1 MICPY
6 CVEDIPSQ
14 STKHETCTKL
24 KDREFPPFYL
34 DFHAEEYS
42 RDPIVLSVVGFSGHG
57 KTVFLCALFDYLDHY
72 LIRVWPK
79 FFNQRLDQ
87 ESLTTVDTNLGELS
101 KGGLPPRTAKNFPR
115 PGIFRPTH
123 LPKTNGA
130 SQMPPLEDTTILIY
144 DPPGEAFST
153 EREIVEFASFVKR
166 SDCVL
171 FLIDILA
178 LTDSVPRGMAKLL
191 DTYLLGMR
199 RLGIKKGSQH
209 MIVVYTKSDD
219 LRVSVPEFRGFLE
232 KHPNLND
239 YLNERLPLSLANPD
253 EHLERLEGISK
264 LLEEFTR
271 EDLNAGRFIHEAE
284 DWFASVSYTVVSS
297 LGAAPEK
304 FLTETGV
311 ETEKLT
317 VKMSPR
323 GVADPLLYVL
333 AKSIRQPTPKP
344 PPPVVESPPETPY
357 LLIALLI
364 AAALIVII
372 LFLLVVGWV
381 GSQATASNTSSAP
394 ANLATPIKENV
405 NRAKADPSPPS
416 GMVYVRGGNFMMGTN
431 NGDAYEEPAHPV
443 TVKPF
448 FIDVYEVSC
457 AEYER
462 FVNSAPHPPPP
473 GWKNEKCPPGMALK
487 PVCNVT
493 WYDAMAYAGWAGKR
507 LPTEEEWEF
516 AARGTDGR
524 AYPWG
529 EQWNERMANAGG
541 GSTRGLANVGTFKG
555 ASPAGAYDMV
565 GNVWE
570 WTNSD
575 LKPYP
580 GGQLQ
585 GAPSGELKVIRGG
598 SWKEGPEQATA
609 TYRGYLFARTSKDY
623 SATGFRCVKDV
634 TPAISN

>member
-6 CVEDIPSQ
+6 CVEDIPPH
-14 STKHETCTKL
+14 STKHETCKKL
-24 KDREFPPFYL
+24 KGIDFPPFYL

-42 RDPIVLSVVGFSGHG
+42 PDPIVLSVVGFTGHG

-79 FFNQRLDQ
+79 FYNQRLDQ
-87 ESLTTVDTNLGELS
+87 NSLTTVDTNLGKLTN
-101 KGGLPPRTAKNFPR
+101 GTLPPPTVKDFPR

-123 LPKTNGA
+123 LPKTNGT
-130 SQMPPLEDTTILIY
+130 SKMPPLEDTTILIY
-144 DPPGEAFST
+144 DPPGEAFLT
-153 EREIVEFASFVKR
+153 ETEIVEYASFVKR

-171 FLIDILA
+171 FLVDILA
-178 LTDSVPRGMAKLL
+178 LKESVPREMAKLL

-209 MIVVYTKSDD
+209 MIVVYTKSDH
-219 LRVSVPEFRGFLE
+219 LKVSVPEFRGFLKE
-232 KHPNLND
+232 HTDLND
-239 YLNERLPLSLANPD
+239 YLNEPLPPSLANPG
-253 EHLERLEGISK
+253 EHLDRLEGISK

-271 EDLNAGRFIHEAE
+271 TDLNAGRFIHEAN

-304 FLTETGV
+304 FLNEDGKPG
-311 ETEKLT
+311 EKLT
-317 VKMSPR
+317 VNMSPR

-333 AKSIRQPTPKP
+333 AKSIKKPKLP
-344 PPPVVESPPETPY
+344 PPPPPPPPEAPV
-357 LLIALLI
+357 LMIALLLGG
-364 AAALIVII
+364 ALLVII
-372 LFLLVVGWV
+372 LLVLLGWWIF
-381 GSQATASNTSSAP
+381 GSQATGDNTSNAP
-394 ANLATPIKENV
+394 VNFATPKKENV
-405 NRAKADPSPPS
+405 TRAKAQPSPPL
-416 GMVYVRGGNFMMGTN
+416 GMVYVRGGDFMMGTN
-431 NGDAYEEPAHPV
+431 NGDVYEEPVHRV

-462 FVNSAPHPPPP
+462 FVKSAPHPAPK
-473 GWKNEKCPPGMALK
+473 GWVIDKCPPSMAQQ

-493 WYDAMAYAGWAGKR
+493 WYDAIAYAEWAGKR

-516 AARGTDGR
+516 AARGTDAR

-529 EQWNERMANAGG
+529 EQWNEGMANAGG
-541 GSTRGLANVGTFKG
+541 GASRHIANVGTFKG

-570 WTNSD
+570 WTASD

-580 GGQLQ
+580 GGKLP
-585 GAPSGELKVIRGG
+585 GTPRGELKVIRGG
-598 SWKEGPEQATA
+598 SWREGPDEATT
-609 TYRGYLFARTSKDY
+609 TYRGYLFARASKDY

-634 TPAISN
+634 TPGDFN

>member
-6 CVEDIPSQ
+6 CVEDIPPH
-14 STKHETCTKL
+14 STKHEACTKL

-87 ESLTTVDTNLGELS
+87 ESLTTVDTNLGLLS

-153 EREIVEFASFVKR
+153 ESEIVEFASFVKR

-178 LTDSVPRGMAKLL
+178 LKDSVPRGMAKLL

-219 LRVSVPEFRGFLE
+219 LKVSVPEFRGFLE
-232 KHPNLND
+232 EHPELND
-239 YLNERLPLSLANPD
+239 YLNERLPLSLSNPD
-253 EHLERLEGISK
+253 EHLERLDKISK
-264 LLEEFTR
+264 LLEDFTR
-271 EDLNAGRFIHEAE
+271 TDLNAGRFINEAN

-304 FLTETGV
+304 FFNEDGTQD
-311 ETEKLT
+311 EKLT
-317 VKMSPR
+317 VTMSPR

-333 AKSIRQPTPKP
+333 AKSIRQPKQKP
-344 PPPVVESPPETPY
+344 LPPDGQPSSETSC
-357 LLIALLI
+357 LMIALLI
-364 AAALIVII
+364 GAALVVII
-372 LFLLVVGWV
+372 SVLLFAWWMVGAKAN
-381 GSQATASNTSSAP
+381 GDNTSNAPVNLAP
-394 ANLATPIKENV
+394 AKREGVSQT
-405 NRAKADPSPPS
+405 KAQPSPPP
-416 GMVYVRGGNFMMGTN
+416 GMTYVRGGNFMMGIN
-431 NGDAYEEPAHPV
+431 NGDVYEEPAHSV

-457 AEYER
+457 GEYEL
-462 FVNSAPHPPPP
+462 FVKSAPHSPPK
-473 GWKNEKCPPGMALK
+473 GWQSENCPPGMAQA
-487 PVCNVT
+487 PVYNVT
-493 WYDAMAYAGWAGKR
+493 WYDAMAYATWAGKR

-529 EQWNERMANAGG
+529 AQWNERMANVGG
-541 GSTRGLANVGTFKG
+541 VYRGIANVGTFKG
-555 ASPAGAYDMV
+555 VSPAGAYDMV

-570 WTNSD
+570 WTSSD

-580 GGQLQ
+580 GGQLP
-585 GAPSGELKVIRGG
+585 GAPRGELKVIRGG
-598 SWKEGPEQATA
+598 SWKEGPEQATT
-609 TYRGYLFARTSKDY
+609 TYRGYLFALSSKDY

-634 TPAISN
+634 TSSDFK

>member
-6 CVEDIPSQ
+6 CVEDIPPN
-14 STKHETCTKL
+14 STKHATCTKL
-24 KDREFPPFYL
+24 KDREFPPFYI

-42 RDPIVLSVVGFSGHG
+42 RDPIVLSVVGFTGHG

-79 FFNQRLDQ
+79 FYNQRLDQ
-87 ESLTTVDTNLGELS
+87 ESLTTVDTNLGQLS
-101 KGGLPPRTAKNFPR
+101 KGKLPPRTVKNFPR

-123 LPKTNGA
+123 LPRTKGT
-130 SQMPPLEDTTILIY
+130 SKLPLLEDTTILIY
-144 DPPGEAFST
+144 DPPGEAFQT
-153 EREIVEFASFVKR
+153 ESEIVEFASFVKR

-171 FLIDILA
+171 FLVDILA
-178 LTDSVPRGMAKLL
+178 LKESVPREMAKLL

-199 RLGIKKGSQH
+199 RLGIQKGSQH
-209 MIVVYTKSDD
+209 LIVVYTKSDD
-219 LRVSVPEFRGFLE
+219 LKVSVPEFRGFLE
-232 KHPNLND
+232 EHADLND
-239 YLNERLPLSLANPD
+239 YLNERLPPSLANPD
-253 EHLERLEGISK
+253 EHLDRLEGISK

-271 EDLNAGRFIHEAE
+271 TDLNAGRFIHIAN

-304 FLTETGV
+304 FSNEDGKPD
-311 ETEKLT
+311 ERLT
-317 VKMSPR
+317 VNMSPR

-333 AKSIRQPTPKP
+333 AKSIKKPKLRP
-344 PPPVVESPPETPY
+344 PPPPRPPDTPV
-357 LLIALLI
+357 LMIALLI
-364 AAALIVII
+364 GAALLVI
-372 LFLLVVGWV
+372 LLLVLSVWWIVGP
-381 GSQATASNTSSAP
+381 QANEGNPSNAP
-394 ANLATPIKENV
+394 VTLATPKKENV
-405 NRAKADPSPPS
+405 NQAKAQPSPPP
-416 GMVYVRGGNFMMGTN
+416 GMAYVRGGNFMMGTN
-431 NGDAYEEPAHPV
+431 NGDTYEEPAHSV

-462 FVNSAPHPPPP
+462 FVKSAPHPPPR
-473 GWKNEKCPPGMALK
+473 GWHSEKCPPGMALQ

-493 WYDAMAYAGWAGKR
+493 WYDAMAYAAWAGKR

-516 AARGTDGR
+516 AARGTDAR

-529 EQWNERMANAGG
+529 EQWNERMANVGG
-541 GSTRGLANVGTFKG
+541 GASRGMVNVGTFKG

-570 WTNSD
+570 WTASD

-580 GGQLQ
+580 GGQLP
-585 GAPSGELKVIRGG
+585 GAPRGELKVIRGG
-598 SWKEGPEQATA
+598 SWREGPEQATT
-609 TYRGYLFARTSKDY
+609 TYRGYLFTRTSKDY

-634 TPAISN
+634 TPSDFK

>member
-6 CVEDIPSQ
+6 CVEDIPAH
-14 STKHETCTKL
+14 STKHETCKKL
-24 KDREFPPFYL
+24 KDKEFPLFYL

-42 RDPIVLSVVGFSGHG
+42 RDPVVLSVVGFTGHG
-57 KTVFLCALFDYLDHY
+57 KTVFLCALFHYLDHY
-72 LIRVWPK
+72 LIRIWPK

-87 ESLTTVDTNLGELS
+87 ESLTTVDTNLGQLT
-101 KGGLPPRTAKNFPR
+101 KGKLPPPTLKNFPR

-123 LPKTNGA
+123 LPKTNGM
-130 SQMPPLEDTTILIY
+130 SKMPPLEDTTILIY

-153 EREIVEFASFVKR
+153 ESEIVEYASFVKR

-171 FLIDILA
+171 FLVDIPA
-178 LTDSVPRGMAKLL
+178 LKESVPREMAKLL

-199 RLGIKKGSQH
+199 RLGIKQRSQH

-219 LRVSVPEFRGFLE
+219 LKVSVPEFRGFLE
-232 KHPNLND
+232 EHADLND
-239 YLNERLPLSLANPD
+239 YLNEQLPPSLANPD
-253 EHLERLEGISK
+253 EHLDRLEGISK

-271 EDLNAGRFIHEAE
+271 TDLNAGRFIHEAN

-304 FLTETGV
+304 FLNEDG
-311 ETEKLT
+311 EPDEKLT
-317 VKMSPR
+317 VNMSPR

-333 AKSIRQPTPKP
+333 AKSIKKP
-344 PPPVVESPPETPY
+344 PPPPPPTP
-357 LLIALLI
+357 LPPDPPVLMIALLI
-364 AAALIVII
+364 GAALLLII
-372 LFLLVVGWV
+372 LLVLFTWWIFGT
-381 GSQATASNTSSAP
+381 QATGANTSNAP
-394 ANLATPIKENV
+394 VNLATPKKEDL
-405 NRAKADPSPPS
+405 NRAKAEPSPPS
-416 GMVYVRGGNFMMGTN
+416 GMAYVRGGSFMMGTN
-431 NGDAYEEPAHPV
+431 NGDTYEEPAHSV

-448 FIDVYEVSC
+448 FIDVYEVRC
-457 AEYER
+457 DEYER
-462 FVNSAPHPPPP
+462 FVKSAPHPPPR
-473 GWKNEKCPPGMALK
+473 GWQGDNCPPGMALQ

-493 WYDAMAYAGWAGKR
+493 WYDAMAYAAWAGKR

-516 AARGTDGR
+516 AARGTDAR

-529 EQWNERMANAGG
+529 EQWNERMANVGG
-541 GSTRGLANVGTFKG
+541 GASRGIANVGTFKG

-570 WTNSD
+570 WTASD

-580 GGQLQ
+580 GGKLP
-585 GAPSGELKVIRGG
+585 GAPRGELKVIRGG
-598 SWKEGPEQATA
+598 SWREGREQATT
-609 TYRGYLFARTSKDY
+609 TYRGYLFARASKDY

-634 TPAISN
+634 TASDFR

>member
-6 CVEDIPSQ
+6 CVEDIPPQ
-14 STKHETCTKL
+14 STKHEACTKL

-232 KHPNLND
+232 KNPNLND

-344 PPPVVESPPETPY
+344 PPPVVENVT
-357 LLIALLI
+357 
-364 AAALIVII
+364 
-372 LFLLVVGWV
+372 
-381 GSQATASNTSSAP
+381 TS
-394 ANLATPIKENV
+394 
-405 NRAKADPSPPS
+405 RPS
-416 GMVYVRGGNFMMGTN
+416 GSSSRRGPVRSVVIGIGSR
-431 NGDAYEEPAHPV
+431 
-443 TVKPF
+443 
-448 FIDVYEVSC
+448 VS
-457 AEYER
+457 
-462 FVNSAPHPPPP
+462 
-473 GWKNEKCPPGMALK
+473 
-487 PVCNVT
+487 
-493 WYDAMAYAGWAGKR
+493 
-507 LPTEEEWEF
+507 
-516 AARGTDGR
+516 
-524 AYPWG
+524 
-529 EQWNERMANAGG
+529 
-541 GSTRGLANVGTFKG
+541 
-555 ASPAGAYDMV
+555 
-565 GNVWE
+565 
-570 WTNSD
+570 
-575 LKPYP
+575 
-580 GGQLQ
+580 
-585 GAPSGELKVIRGG
+585 
-598 SWKEGPEQATA
+598 
-609 TYRGYLFARTSKDY
+609 
-623 SATGFRCVKDV
+623 
-634 TPAISN
+634 

>member
-6 CVEDIPSQ
+6 CVEDIPPH
-14 STKHETCTKL
+14 STKHEACTKL

-87 ESLTTVDTNLGELS
+87 ESLTTVDTNLGLLS

-153 EREIVEFASFVKR
+153 ESEIVEFASFVKR

-178 LTDSVPRGMAKLL
+178 LKDSVPRGMAKLL

-219 LRVSVPEFRGFLE
+219 LKVSVPEFRGFLE
-232 KHPNLND
+232 EHPELND
-239 YLNERLPLSLANPD
+239 YLNERLPLSLSNPD
-253 EHLERLEGISK
+253 EHLERLDKISK
-264 LLEEFTR
+264 LLEDFTR
-271 EDLNAGRFIHEAE
+271 TDLNAGRFINEAN

-304 FLTETGV
+304 FFNEDGTQD
-311 ETEKLT
+311 EKLT
-317 VKMSPR
+317 VTMSPR

-333 AKSIRQPTPKP
+333 AKSIRQPKQKP
-344 PPPVVESPPETPY
+344 LPPDGQPSSETSC
-357 LLIALLI
+357 LMIALLI
-364 AAALIVII
+364 GAALVVII
-372 LFLLVVGWV
+372 SVLLFAWWMVGAKAN
-381 GSQATASNTSSAP
+381 GDNTSNAPVNLAP
-394 ANLATPIKENV
+394 AKREGVSQT
-405 NRAKADPSPPS
+405 KAQPSPPP
-416 GMVYVRGGNFMMGTN
+416 GMTYVRGGNFMMGIN
-431 NGDAYEEPAHPV
+431 NGDVYEEPAHSV

-457 AEYER
+457 GEYER
-462 FVNSAPHPPPP
+462 FVKSAPHSPPK
-473 GWKNEKCPPGMALK
+473 GWQSENCQPGMAQA
-487 PVCNVT
+487 PVYNVT
-493 WYDAMAYAGWAGKR
+493 WYDAMAYATWAGKR

-529 EQWNERMANAGG
+529 AQWNERMANVGG
-541 GSTRGLANVGTFKG
+541 VYRGIANVGTFKG
-555 ASPAGAYDMV
+555 VSPAGAYDMV

-570 WTNSD
+570 WTSSD

-580 GGQLQ
+580 GGQLP
-585 GAPSGELKVIRGG
+585 GAPRGELKVIRGG
-598 SWKEGPEQATA
+598 SWKEGPEQATT
-609 TYRGYLFARTSKDY
+609 TYRGYLFARSSKDY

-634 TPAISN
+634 TSSDFK

>member
-6 CVEDIPSQ
+6 CVEDIPPHV
-14 STKHETCTKL
+14 TRHDTCKRL
-24 KDREFPPFYL
+24 KDREIPPFYL
-34 DFHAEEYS
+34 DFHAGEHS
-42 RDPIVLSVVGFSGHG
+42 RDPIILSVVGFSGHG

-72 LIRVWPK
+72 LVRVWPK

-87 ESLTTVDTNLGELS
+87 DSLTTVDTNLTLLTKGE
-101 KGGLPPRTAKNFPR
+101 LPPRTVKNFPR

-123 LPKTNGA
+123 LPRTNGTSKMA
-130 SQMPPLEDTTILIY
+130 RLEDNTILIY

-153 EREIVEFASFVKR
+153 ETEIVEFASFVKR

-178 LTDSVPRGMAKLL
+178 LKESVARGMAKLL

-199 RLGIKKGSQH
+199 RLGIQKRSQH

-219 LRVSVPEFRGFLE
+219 LKVSVPEFRAFLE
-232 KHPNLND
+232 QHPDLND
-239 YLNERLPLSLANPD
+239 YLNERLPPSLASPD
-253 EHLERLEGISK
+253 KHLERLEGISK

-271 EDLNAGRFIHEAE
+271 TDLNAGRFIHEAN

-297 LGAAPEK
+297 LGAAPER
-304 FLTETGV
+304 FLNQDGTAN
-311 ETEKLT
+311 EKLT
-317 VKMSPR
+317 VNMSPR

-333 AKSIRQPTPKP
+333 AKSIKKPEP
-344 PPPVVESPPETPY
+344 PPPPPIVPDPPTPW
-357 LLIALLI
+357 LVIALMI
-364 AAALIVII
+364 GAV
-372 LFLLVVGWV
+372 LVVILVLVLFFGWV
-381 GSQATASNTSSAP
+381 FSAP
-394 ANLATPIKENV
+394 ATERNTSKAPINVDTPKRQRV
-405 NRAKADPSPPS
+405 NQAQAQPSPPTR
-416 GMVYVRGGNFMMGTN
+416 MVYVRGGDFMMGTN
-431 NGDAYEEPAHPV
+431 NGDVYEEPPHPV

-457 AEYER
+457 ADYER
-462 FVNSAPHPPPP
+462 FVRSAPHRSPE
-473 GWKNEKCPPGMALK
+473 GWLEDKCPSGKAQQ

-493 WYDAMAYAGWAGKR
+493 WDDAMAYAAWAGKR

-516 AARGTDGR
+516 AARGTDAR

-529 EQWNERMANAGG
+529 PQWNERMANAGG
-541 GSTRGLANVGTFKG
+541 ASRQIANVGTFKG

-570 WTNSD
+570 WTASD

-580 GGQLQ
+580 GGKLP
-585 GAPSGELKVIRGG
+585 GAPRGELKVIRGG
-598 SWKEGPEQATA
+598 SWREGPEQATT
-609 TYRGYLFARTSKDY
+609 TYRGYLFARGSRDY

-634 TPAISN
+634 TPNDYQ

>member
-6 CVEDIPSQ
+6 CVEDIPPQ
-14 STKHETCTKL
+14 STKHETCKKL

-42 RDPIVLSVVGFSGHG
+42 RDPVILSVVGFSGHG

-79 FFNQRLDQ
+79 FYNQRLDQ
-87 ESLTTVDTNLGELS
+87 ESLTTVDTNLGQLT
-101 KGGLPPRTAKNFPR
+101 KGKLPPPTVKNFPR

-123 LPKTNGA
+123 LPKTNGT
-130 SQMPPLEDTTILIY
+130 SKLPPFEDTTILIY

-153 EREIVEFASFVKR
+153 ESEIVEYASFVKR

-171 FLIDILA
+171 FLVDILA
-178 LTDSVPRGMAKLL
+178 LKESVPRGMAKLL

-199 RLGIKKGSQH
+199 RLGIQKRSQH

-219 LRVSVPEFRGFLE
+219 LKVSVPEFRAFLE
-232 KHPNLND
+232 SHADFND
-239 YLNERLPLSLANPD
+239 YLNEPLPTSLAAPD
-253 EHLERLEGISK
+253 KHLDRLEGISK

-271 EDLNAGRFIHEAE
+271 NDLNAGRFIHEAN

-304 FLTETGV
+304 FLNEDGAPDQ
-311 ETEKLT
+311 KLT
-317 VKMSPR
+317 VNMSPR

-333 AKSIRQPTPKP
+333 AKSIKQP
-344 PPPVVESPPETPY
+344 PPPVPQVVQDPPTPP
-357 LLIALLI
+357 LVIALLI
-364 AAALIVII
+364 GAALLVII
-372 LFLLVVGWV
+372 LLVLLGWWIF
-381 GSQATASNTSSAP
+381 GPQANGNNTSNAP
-394 ANLATPIKENV
+394 VNLATPKNENV
-405 NRAKADPSPPS
+405 NRAKAQPSPPP

-431 NGDAYEEPAHPV
+431 NGDAYEEPAHLV
-443 TVKPF
+443 AVKPF

-462 FVNSAPHPPPP
+462 FVKSGPHPAPK
-473 GWKNEKCPPGMALK
+473 GWLIDKCPPGMALK

-493 WYDAMAYAGWAGKR
+493 WYDAMAYAAWVGKR

-516 AARGTDGR
+516 AARGTDAR

-541 GSTRGLANVGTFKG
+541 ASRGIADVGTFKG

-570 WTNSD
+570 WTASD

-580 GGQLQ
+580 GGKLPY
-585 GAPSGELKVIRGG
+585 APRGELKVIRGG
-598 SWKEGPEQATA
+598 SWREGPEQATS
-609 TYRGYLFARTSKDY
+609 TYRGYLFSRASQDY

-634 TPAISN
+634 VPSDIN